1 MMRTAS
7 LFSQLLRFFNRFH
20 FDSIVARH
28 GTDRHSKGFST
39 WAQFAAMLFCHLAQV
54 NSLREICGGLAS
66 AQGKL
71 THLGLKA
78 APKKSTLAY
87 ANKTRTWEL
96 FRDLFFQVL
105 GSCRDEFSSRPKKFR
120 FKNKLLSIDSSV
132 ISLCLKIFP
141 WAEFNRK
148 KGGVKLHLMLDHDG
162 YFPTFAAVGKAR
174 PHDITQ
180 VRNFPLSK
188 GSIVAMDKG
197 YSDYK
202 LFAEWTEKG
211 IYFVTP
217 LRRKADIMVLE
228 EMECPKN
235 RNILSDQIICPA
247 NIRGQHRCPY
257 LLRKIVVYD
266 PENDREIVLL
276 TNHLH
281 FGATTISAIYKDRWQ
296 IEIFFKVLKQNLKV
310 KTFVGT
316 SENAIYIQIWTALI
330 AMLLLKYL
338 HMKSRLKWSLSNL
351 VSILRLNL
359 FTYRDLWS
367 WLDDPYGIPPH
378 PPDPLWQQQV
388 LPGFGQLNAQK
399 GR

>member
-1 MMRTAS
+1 MRTTS
-7 LFSQLLRFFNRFH
+7 LLSQLLKY
-20 FDSIVARH
+20 FDRPSFTGLVALH

-39 WAQFAAMLFCHLAQV
+39 WAQLASMLFCHLAQV
-54 NSLREICGGLAS
+54 KSLREICGGLAS
-66 AQGKL
+66 AQGRL
-71 THLGLKA
+71 FHLGLSD

-87 ANKTRTWEL
+87 ANQNRTWEL
-96 FRDLFFQVL
+96 FRDLFYKVL
-105 GSCRDEFSSRPKKFR
+105 GKCQDEFPSPPKKFR

-132 ISLCLKIFP
+132 ISLCLKMFP

-148 KGGVKLHLMLDHDG
+148 KGGVKLHLLLDHDG
-162 YFPTFAAVGKAR
+162 YFPIFAVVGKAR
-174 PHDITQ
+174 PHDHTQ
-180 VRNFPLSK
+180 ARNFPLSK

-197 YSDYK
+197 YFDYK
-202 LFAEWTEKG
+202 LFAEWTEQG

-247 NIRGQHRCPY
+247 NIRGQRRCPY

-276 TNHLH
+276 TNHLQ

-296 IEIFFKVLKQNLKV
+296 IEIFFKELKQNLKV

-338 HMKSRLKWSLSNL
+338 HMRSRFKWSLSNL

-367 WLDDPYGIPPH
+367 WLDDPYNIPPH
-378 PPDPLWQQQV
+378 PPDPKWQQQRF
-388 LPGFGQLNAQK
+388 PGFGQLNARR